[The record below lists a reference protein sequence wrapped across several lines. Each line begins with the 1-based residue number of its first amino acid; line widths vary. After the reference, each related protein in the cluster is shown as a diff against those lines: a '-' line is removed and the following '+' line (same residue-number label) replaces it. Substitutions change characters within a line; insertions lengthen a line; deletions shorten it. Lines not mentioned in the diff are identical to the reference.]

1 MENAQTKNQLLNDI
15 FNGVDISIFVLDVNE
30 NNEIRYAGANP
41 AFERL
46 TGLKSQ
52 NITGKTPEEVMSKEF
67 YEKNYRRYYE
77 CITKRETIQFDECIK
92 CNEQST
98 WWITTLNPLINSS
111 GRVYR
116 IIGNGINNTQN
127 KLAELKLSE
136 FQNRLA
142 LIFDNISNLVLY
154 ESGNRKR
161 FVSDNIVKMLGYD
174 LNNYYEDIHFF
185 SKLIH
190 PDDRDRIN
198 ELISIWKDQN
208 PKSLLT
214 VEFRCKKKSGEY
226 IWLED
231 HIIQKKNQND
241 DNFYIAG
248 ILIDITLRKNAEME
262 LLDAKEQAETANS
275 AKSDFVAIISHE
287 IRTPLNGIIG
297 MADLLTTTPL
307 SNEQSEYLNMIKVSG
322 DTLLSLINDI
332 LDFSKIESGKLE
344 LEEINFNLNDCIEQ
358 VINILGA
365 KITDKNLSF
374 KYYIDPKIQYNL
386 LGDITRLKQ
395 VLLNLI
401 GNSIKFTEKGEIILS
416 VREVQKYGENLI
428 LEFSVKDTGIGIP
441 QNKIDKLFQVFSQI
455 DTSMTRKYG
464 GTGLGLAISAKLV
477 NMMRGKIRAESKLGE
492 GSTFG
497 FTVSMKSLPL
507 SSEYVKNEK
516 PSPLIYLKLNEENE
530 NYVKSILNYF
540 NINSMN
546 LDDASQNEN
555 NNVQQFLITDEP
567 LSNLIKNAIFEE
579 LKSGLNIISISEDY
593 LSSNFNAEYVNLLS
607 QPVKYSNLINKI
619 FEKSNS
625 RLENELLYPKFVNNV
640 RFKILVAE
648 DNILSQKLIIEYLKK
663 LNLNADVVSD
673 GAGVLNKVAEKS
685 YDVIF
690 MDVEMSGMDCFET
703 TMRINSS
710 SLNRKPFIIAMM
722 TNVREAEIRNCYE
735 VGMFGYI
742 SKPVIFNDVLNILNK
757 CKEVQYQ
764 YFN

>member
-15 FNGVDISIFVLDVNE
+15 FSSVDISIFVLDVNE

-41 AFERL
+41 AFEHL

-52 NITGKTPEEVMSKEF
+52 NITGKKPEEVMSKEF
-67 YEKNYRRYYE
+67 YEKNYPRYYE
-77 CITKRETIQFDECIK
+77 CIAKREAIQFDEYIN
-92 CNEQST
+92 CNEQPS

-116 IIGNGINNTQN
+116 IIGNGINNTHN
-127 KLAELKLSE
+127 KLAEIKLSE

-154 ESGNRKR
+154 ESGNKKR

-214 VEFRCKKKSGEY
+214 IEFRCRKKSGEY

-231 HIIQKKNQND
+231 HIIHKKNPND

-248 ILIDITLRKNAEME
+248 ILIDITSRKNAEME

-307 SNEQSEYLNMIKVSG
+307 SNEQSDYLNMIKVSG

-365 KITDKNLSF
+365 KIADKNLNF

-401 GNSIKFTEKGEIILS
+401 GNSIKFTETGEIILS

-428 LEFSVKDTGIGIP
+428 LEFKVKDTGIGIP

-477 NMMRGKIRAESKLGE
+477 NMMRGKIYAESKLGE

-497 FTVSMKSLPL
+497 FTIAMKSLPL
-507 SSEYVKNEK
+507 ASEYIKNEK
-516 PSPLIYLKLNEENE
+516 PAPLIYLKLNEENE
-530 NYVKSILNYF
+530 NYIKSILNYF
-540 NINSMN
+540 NITSMN
-546 LDDASQNEN
+546 LDDAMQNKN
-555 NNVQQFLITDEP
+555 NHIRQFLITDKP
-567 LSNLIKNAIFEE
+567 LSNLLNNGIFEE
-579 LKSGLNIISISEDY
+579 LKSKLNIISINENYS
-593 LSSNFNAEYVNLLS
+593 SSNFNSEYTNLLS
-607 QPVKYSNLINKI
+607 QPVKYSNLINKF
-619 FEKSNS
+619 FEKTNS
-625 RLENELLYPKFVNNV
+625 RLENELSYSKFDSNI
-640 RFKILVAE
+640 RFKILVAV
-648 DNILSQKLIIEYLKK
+648 DNVLSQKLIIEYLKK
-663 LNLNADVVSD
+663 LNLSGDVVSD
-673 GAGVLNKVAEKS
+673 SAGVLNKVREKS

-690 MDVEMSGMDCFET
+690 MDIEMQGTDCYET
-703 TMRINSS
+703 TMLIKAN
-710 SLNRKPFIIAMM
+710 SLNRKPCIIAMI
-722 TNVREAEIRNCYE
+722 TNVTEAEIRKCYE
-735 VGMFGYI
+735 AGMFGYI
-742 SKPVIFNDVLNILNK
+742 SKPVIFNDVLDILSK